1 MTTQDG
7 VKDVSLT
14 TITKAYEKWA
24 PIYDKFYHKLL
35 QPSQKKAV
43 RAAMENGTRIL
54 EVGVGSGLALGYYP
68 PEAEVTGIDLSKPML
83 LKAIEKIEA
92 QRLGNVTGLAVMDA
106 CRLGFRDGTFDA
118 VAGMFMITLVPD
130 AEVALDEFARVLRPG
145 GEIVLV
151 NHIGAE
157 SGPMAT
163 FEKMVAPLAKK
174 LGWRAEFPIQRI
186 RDWAGS
192 RGFEVHDVDPHGPI
206 NYFTLIR
213 LKDRRADQRGLAA

>member
-1 MTTQDG
+1 MSG
-7 VKDVSLT
+7 AGNVKDVSLT
-14 TITKAYEKWA
+14 TVTKAYEKWA

-35 QPSQKKAV
+35 QPSQLKAV
-43 RAAMENGTRIL
+43 KAAMENGTRIL

-68 PEAEVTGIDLSKPML
+68 RSAEVTGIDLSKPML
-83 LKAIEKIEA
+83 HKAIEKIEA
-92 QRLGNVTGLAVMDA
+92 QDLSNVTGVAVMDA

-130 AEVALDEFARVLRPG
+130 AEAALDEFMRVLRPG

-157 SGPMAT
+157 KGPMAA
-163 FEKMVAPLAKK
+163 FETVVAPLAKM
-174 LGWRAEFPIQRI
+174 LGWRANFPLQRL
-186 RDWAGS
+186 RDWAQS
-192 RGFEVHDVDPHGPI
+192 RGFEVIDVDPHGPI

-213 LKDRRADQRGLAA
+213 LKDRRGMQAIAA

>member
-1 MTTQDG
+1 MSGAQN

-14 TITKAYEKWA
+14 TVTKAYEKWA

-35 QPSQKKAV
+35 QPSQLKAV
-43 RAAMENGTRIL
+43 KAAMENGNRIL

-68 PEAEVTGIDLSKPML
+68 RTAEVTGIDLSKPML
-83 LKAIEKIEA
+83 EKAAEKIEA
-92 QRLGNVTGLAVMDA
+92 QGLDNVTGLAVMDA

-130 AEVALDEFARVLRPG
+130 AEAALDEFMRVLRPG

-157 SGPMAT
+157 KGPMAA
-163 FEKMVAPLAKK
+163 FETVVAPLAKM
-174 LGWRAEFPIQRI
+174 LGWRANFPLQRL
-186 RDWAGS
+186 RDWARS
-192 RGFEVHDVDPHGPI
+192 RGFEVIDVDPHGPI

-213 LKDRRADQRGLAA
+213 LKDRRGMNAIAA

>member
-1 MTTQDG
+1 MGRQDG

-43 RAAMENGTRIL
+43 GAAMENGTRIL
-54 EVGVGSGLALGYYP
+54 EVGVGSGLALSYYP
-68 PEAEVTGIDLSKPML
+68 ASAEVTGIDLSRPML
-83 LKAIEKIEA
+83 LKAREKIE
-92 QRLGNVTGLAVMDA
+92 QYGLDNVTGLAVMDA

-130 AEVALDEFARVLRPG
+130 AEAALDEFARVLRPG

-157 SGPMAT
+157 RGPMAK

-186 RDWAGS
+186 RDWAIR
-192 RGFEVHDVDPHGPI
+192 RGFEVYDVDPHGPI
-206 NYFTLIR
+206 KYFTLIR
-213 LKDRRADQRGLAA
+213 LKDRRQEERDLAA

>member
-1 MTTQDG
+1 MQDSST
-7 VKDVSLT
+7 VKDVSLS

-24 PIYDKFYHKLL
+24 PFYDRVYHKMLR
-35 QPSQKKAV
+35 PSQLKAV
-43 RAAMENGTRIL
+43 SAAMENGPRVL

-68 PEAEVTGIDLSKPML
+68 PEAQVTGIDLSKPML
-83 LKAIEKIEA
+83 HKAEEKIAA
-92 QRLGNVTGLAVMDA
+92 QGLKNVTGLAVMDA

-130 AEVALDEFARVLRPG
+130 AEAALDEFMRVLRPG

-157 SGPMAT
+157 KGPMAA
-163 FEKMVAPLAKK
+163 FETVVAPIAKK
-174 LGWRAEFPIQRI
+174 LGWRANFPLQRL
-186 RDWAGS
+186 RDWAAS

-206 NYFTLIR
+206 HYFTLIR
-213 LKDRRADQRGLAA
+213 LKDRRADRAPLAA

>member
-1 MTTQDG
+1 MGGAGD

-14 TITKAYEKWA
+14 TVTKAYEKWA

-35 QPSQKKAV
+35 QPSQLKAV
-43 RAAMENGTRIL
+43 NAAMENGTRIL

-68 PEAEVTGIDLSKPML
+68 RSAEVTGIDLSKPML
-83 LKAIEKIEA
+83 HKAVEKIEA
-92 QRLGNVTGLAVMDA
+92 QGLSNVTGVAVMDA

-130 AEVALDEFARVLRPG
+130 AEAALDEFMRVLRPG

-157 SGPMAT
+157 RGPMAA
-163 FEKMVAPLAKK
+163 FETVVAPLAKM
-174 LGWRAEFPIQRI
+174 LGWRANFPLQRL
-186 RDWAGS
+186 RDWAAS
-192 RGFEVHDVDPHGPI
+192 RGFEVIEVDPHGPI

-213 LKDRRADQRGLAA
+213 LKDRRGMSAIAA

>member
-1 MTTQDG
+1 MAG
-7 VKDVSLT
+7 AGNVKDVSLT
-14 TITKAYEKWA
+14 TVTKAYEKWA

-35 QPSQKKAV
+35 QPSQLKAV
-43 RAAMENGTRIL
+43 KAAMENGTRIL

-68 PEAEVTGIDLSKPML
+68 RFAEVTGIDLSKPML
-83 LKAIEKIEA
+83 HKAIEKIEA
-92 QRLGNVTGLAVMDA
+92 QGLSNVTGVAVMDA

-130 AEVALDEFARVLRPG
+130 AEAALDEFMRVLRPG

-157 SGPMAT
+157 KGPMAA
-163 FEKMVAPLAKK
+163 FETVVAPLAKM
-174 LGWRAEFPIQRI
+174 LGWRANFPLQRL
-186 RDWAGS
+186 RDWASS
-192 RGFEVHDVDPHGPI
+192 RGFEVMDVDPHGPI

-213 LKDRRADQRGLAA
+213 LKDRRGMSAIAA

>member
-1 MTTQDG
+1 MDG
-7 VKDVSLT
+7 AGNVKDVSLT
-14 TITKAYEKWA
+14 TVTKAYEKWA

-35 QPSQKKAV
+35 QPSQLKAV
-43 RAAMENGTRIL
+43 KAAMENGTRIL

-68 PEAEVTGIDLSKPML
+68 RSAEVTGIDLSKPML
-83 LKAIEKIEA
+83 HKAIEKIEA
-92 QRLGNVTGLAVMDA
+92 QGLDNITGVAVMDA

-130 AEVALDEFARVLRPG
+130 AEAALDEFMRVLRPG

-157 SGPMAT
+157 KGPMAA
-163 FEKMVAPLAKK
+163 FETVVAPLAKM
-174 LGWRAEFPIQRI
+174 LGWRANFPLQRL
-186 RDWAGS
+186 RDWAS
-192 RGFEVHDVDPHGPI
+192 LRGFEVLDVDPHGPI

-213 LKDRRADQRGLAA
+213 LKDRRGMSAIAA

>member
-1 MTTQDG
+1 MSGAGD

-14 TITKAYEKWA
+14 TVTKAYEKWA

-35 QPSQKKAV
+35 QPSQLKAV
-43 RAAMENGTRIL
+43 KAAMENGTRIL

-68 PEAEVTGIDLSKPML
+68 HSAEVTGIDLSKPML
-83 LKAIEKIEA
+83 HKAIEKIEA
-92 QRLGNVTGLAVMDA
+92 QGLTNVTGVAVMDA
-106 CRLGFRDGTFDA
+106 CRLGFRDATFDA

-130 AEVALDEFARVLRPG
+130 AEAALDEFMRVLRPG

-157 SGPMAT
+157 KGPMAA
-163 FEKMVAPLAKK
+163 FETVVAPLAKM
-174 LGWRAEFPIQRI
+174 LGWRANFPLQRL
-186 RDWAGS
+186 RDWAAS
-192 RGFEVHDVDPHGPI
+192 RGFEVIDVDPHGPI

-213 LKDRRADQRGLAA
+213 LKDRRGMNAIAA

>member
-1 MTTQDG
+1 MNG
-7 VKDVSLT
+7 AGNVKDVSLT
-14 TITKAYEKWA
+14 TVTKAYEKWA

-35 QPSQKKAV
+35 QPSQLKAV
-43 RAAMENGTRIL
+43 KAAMENGTRIL

-68 PEAEVTGIDLSKPML
+68 RSAEVTGIDLSKPML
-83 LKAIEKIEA
+83 HKAVEKIEA
-92 QRLGNVTGLAVMDA
+92 QGLDNITGVAVMDA

-130 AEVALDEFARVLRPG
+130 AEAALDEFMRVLRPG

-157 SGPMAT
+157 NGPMAA
-163 FEKMVAPLAKK
+163 FETVVAPLAKM
-174 LGWRAEFPIQRI
+174 LGWRANFPLQRL
-186 RDWAGS
+186 RDWASS
-192 RGFEVHDVDPHGPI
+192 RGFEVLDVDPHGPI

-213 LKDRRADQRGLAA
+213 LKDRRGMSAIAA

>member
-1 MTTQDG
+1 MSG
-7 VKDVSLT
+7 AGNVKDVSLT
-14 TITKAYEKWA
+14 TVTKAYEKWA

-35 QPSQKKAV
+35 QPSQLKAV
-43 RAAMENGTRIL
+43 KAAMENGTRIL

-68 PEAEVTGIDLSKPML
+68 RSAEVTGIDLSKPML
-83 LKAIEKIEA
+83 HKAIEKIEA
-92 QRLGNVTGLAVMDA
+92 QGLSNVTGVAVMDA

-130 AEVALDEFARVLRPG
+130 AEAALDEFMRVLRPG

-157 SGPMAT
+157 KGPMAA
-163 FEKMVAPLAKK
+163 FETVVAPLAKM
-174 LGWRAEFPIQRI
+174 LGWRANFPLQRL
-186 RDWAGS
+186 RDWANS
-192 RGFEVHDVDPHGPI
+192 RGFEVLDVDPHGPI

-213 LKDRRADQRGLAA
+213 LKDRRGMSAIAA